1 MGHSTGHTHPH
12 ENYLNFLYALANK
25 SPFPPFLENL
35 TNYGSS
41 KFTHIFPFI
50 DAGKFLSSAHLTTYK
65 NYIYS

>member
-35 TNYGSS
+35 INYGSS

-50 DAGKFLSSAHLTTYK
+50 DAGKFL
-65 NYIYS
+65 